1 MLSKF
6 RVFALASLLS
16 ATTSLA
22 FATSTEYCGDVAG
35 VWNISDGNGT
45 HTITVTN
52 QTSGNVLSGTV
63 HDQSSGCPD
72 GVIQPTSRMNPLT
85 GVATLNI
92 KWPAQGTCSALSDTY
107 TITIPNGTPGCWSG
121 SVKYS
126 GSTTYPVSLQ
136 FCQIPYAST
145 GTNGENATTF
155 VGWLTG
161 YPGEG
166 HFTAT
171 LKPPAYRNLAYFNY
185 SGRTVTES
193 FDEIQDGCII
203 TMAMPTAGAW
213 YIGPD
218 PYPLGTNGLNGV
230 DDIQGWGDTNYVNSV
245 RHQLRQKYPC
255 SHTHRQSMT
264 IDCGSAPPPTG
275 TSATYEQHTQTYTVG
290 ASQIEV
296 IRNGVSSCNPLG
308 TPCETFGTPAARFI
322 RAELSPVLPVPSKRF
337 NP

>member
-6 RVFALASLLS
+6 RVFALAPLLS

-35 VWNISDGNGT
+35 VWNISDGSG
-45 HTITVTN
+45 HHYIQITN
-52 QTSGNVLSGTV
+52 QAQTTNVLSGSVYDGLT
-63 HDQSSGCPD
+63 SPYYSGP
-72 GVIQPTSRMNPLT
+72 ILNTSTMNPLT
-85 GVATLNI
+85 GVATINFSYGNG
-92 KWPAQGTCSALSDTY
+92 QYHDTY
-107 TITIPNGTPGCWSG
+107 TITIPNGTAGCSSG

-126 GSTTYPVSLQ
+126 GSATYPVSLQ
-136 FCQIPYAST
+136 YCQIPYAST

-171 LKPPAYRNLAYFNY
+171 LKPPAYQNLAYFNY

-203 TMAMPTAGAW
+203 TMTMPTAGAW

-290 ASQIEV
+290 ASQIEM

-308 TPCETFGTPAARFI
+308 TPCETFGTAAARFI
-322 RAELSPVLPVPSKRF
+322 REEFSPVLSVPSKRF